1 MSKEQS
7 NGNGNGNGYP
17 PELWAKVEHDYQFTP
32 RSVAAISRTYGPTRQ
47 AIMKHMDSRGI
58 RRDMASDVKDT
69 TSRKIIERELHHD
82 VTPENYDRAIEE
94 YGEVGAGVV
103 SAHKELFNQVLQQ
116 IGVTVEDLSV
126 QQDIINQLAAGER
139 IRKNVLAAA
148 RLALANRDKTLRTIA
163 YVLDKLVPLQRQA
176 FGLDGESGT
185 TEAITYIIVGD
196 LEKPRDAGMSGA
208 VS

>member
-1 MSKEQS
+1 MSKEQK

-32 RSVAAISRTYGPTRQ
+32 RSVAAISRSYGPTRQ
-47 AIMKHMDSRGI
+47 AIMKHMEARGI
-58 RRDMASDVKDT
+58 TRSLASDVKD
-69 TSRKIIERELHHD
+69 SVGRKLIERELHHS

-103 SAHKELFNQVLQQ
+103 SAHKEIFSQVLQQ

-126 QQDIINQLAAGER
+126 QQEIINQLAAGER
-139 IRKNVLAAA
+139 IRKNILAAA
-148 RLALANRDKTLRTIA
+148 RLAMANRDKTLRTIA

-176 FGLDGESGT
+176 FGLDGESGS
-185 TEAITYIIVGD
+185 TESITYIIVGD
-196 LEKPRDAGMSGA
+196 LEKPIDAGMSAAGR
-208 VS
+208 